1 MKSSCCNA
9 FDFSMSWD
17 GVLPSQA
24 YVYFYQYF
32 DYLRSLL
39 TFWHLIDRLHF
50 LHNLQN
56 PAAPSFFC
64 LFFCVKENYFLQLF
78 LKKISAGYW
87 QILYIQWLYGKIEDI
102 FNTHFVPFIICF
114 LYVEQILPEINTWGY
129 VCIRFQMNW
138 FCESSKKLMFYVI

>member
-1 MKSSCCNA
+1 MSAFLERHHFFPDVSEICGSSFFLGVMKSSCCNA

-78 LKKISAGYW
+78 LKKISAGY
-87 QILYIQWLYGKIEDI
+87 
-102 FNTHFVPFIICF
+102 
-114 LYVEQILPEINTWGY
+114 
-129 VCIRFQMNW
+129 
-138 FCESSKKLMFYVI
+138 